1 MGNLAIDQDLWDEHV
16 LGCPC
21 RDNLNSLCSAKHGQ
35 MDMVRCEFQTCPFV
49 FWLNKMKKD

>member
-1 MGNLAIDQDLWDEHV
+1 MGDLAIDQDLWDEHV

-49 FWLNKMKKD
+49 FWLNKIKK